1 MNLPINV
8 SQPWVKSPIVSS
20 IGTIWLAG
28 QLQDNSHIPANRM
41 RVLGRYAL
49 ILVLSGKCRYT
60 DALGR
65 DLELRPGDAV
75 LVDPDFPHAYGNEN
89 NEVWGQAFVVFS
101 GSAFDLLQS
110 SPTFQSHQ
118 PVWHLEPVDLWRRR
132 LEEILSPTHSP
143 GPIKGLQTNGRF
155 LQLLI
160 EMATTDATARKRP
173 EESWLEESM
182 KLLGEPHRNGWLSPQ
197 QVAKQ
202 VGRSYESF
210 RKRFAEET
218 GSSPARFQKKR
229 RIDMACT
236 AIYAGSDNF
245 KELAES
251 LGFCDV
257 YHFSKVFRQV
267 VGSPPSVY
275 RRAVCGG

>member
-1 MNLPINV
+1 MSRKP
-8 SQPWVKSPIVSS
+8 SQSWVKSPIVSS

-28 QLQDNSHIPANRM
+28 QLQDKSHIPADRM

-49 ILVLSGKCRYT
+49 ILVLRGKCRYT

-65 DLELRPGDAV
+65 DLELRPGDAA
-75 LVDPDFPHAYGNEN
+75 LVGPDLPHAYGNEN
-89 NEVWGQAFVVFS
+89 DEVWGQVFVVFS
-101 GSAFDLLQS
+101 GSAFDLLQA

-118 PVWHLEPVDLWRRR
+118 PVWHLEPVDLWKRR
-132 LEEILSPTHSP
+132 LEEILSPSQSLV
-143 GPIKGLQTNGRF
+143 PIEGLQTIGRF

-182 KLLGEPHRNGWLSPQ
+182 KWLGEPQPAGWLSPQ
-197 QVAKQ
+197 QVAKR
-202 VGRSYESF
+202 VGLSYESF

-218 GSSPARFQKKR
+218 GSSPARFQKRR
-229 RIDMACT
+229 RIDMACA

-245 KELAES
+245 KELAEA

-257 YHFSKVFRQV
+257 YHFSKVFRQF
-267 VGSPPSVY
+267 VGSPPSAY
-275 RRAVCGG
+275 RRTVRGG

>member
-1 MNLPINV
+1 MSRKP
-8 SQPWVKSPIVSS
+8 SQSWVKSPIVSS

-28 QLQDNSHIPANRM
+28 QLQDKSHIPADRM

-49 ILVLSGKCRYT
+49 ILVLRGKCRYT

-65 DLELRPGDAV
+65 DLELRPGDAA
-75 LVDPDFPHAYGNEN
+75 LVGPDLPHAYGNEN
-89 NEVWGQAFVVFS
+89 DEVWGQVFVVFS
-101 GSAFDLLQS
+101 GSAFDLLQA

-118 PVWHLEPVDLWRRR
+118 PVWHLEPVDLWKRR
-132 LEEILSPTHSP
+132 LEEILSPSQSLV
-143 GPIKGLQTNGRF
+143 PIEGLQTIGRF

-182 KLLGEPHRNGWLSPQ
+182 KWLGEPQPAGWLSPQ
-197 QVAKQ
+197 QVAKR
-202 VGRSYESF
+202 VGLSYESF

-218 GSSPARFQKKR
+218 GSSPARFQKRR
-229 RIDMACT
+229 RIDMACA

-245 KELAES
+245 KELAEA

-257 YHFSKVFRQV
+257 YHFSKVFRQF

-275 RRAVCGG
+275 RRTVRGG

>member
-1 MNLPINV
+1 MAISKNPP
-8 SQPWVKSPIVSS
+8 QPWVQSPIVSS

-28 QLQDNSHIPANRM
+28 QLQDKSHIPADRM

-49 ILVLSGKCRYT
+49 ILVLNGQCRYT
-60 DALGR
+60 DATGR
-65 DLELRPGDAV
+65 DLNLRPGDAV
-75 LVDPDFPHAYGNEN
+75 FVGPDLPHAYGNEN
-89 NEVWGQAFVVFS
+89 HDVWGQVFVVFN
-101 GSAFDLLQS
+101 GSAFDLLQG

-118 PVWHLEPVDLWRRR
+118 PVWHLEPVELWKRR
-132 LEEILSPTHSP
+132 LEEILSPSQSLV
-143 GPIKGLQTNGRF
+143 PIEGLQTIGRF

-173 EESWLEESM
+173 EGSWVEESM
-182 KLLGEPHRNGWLSPQ
+182 KLLGEPHRNGWLRPQ
-197 QVAKQ
+197 QVAKL
-202 VGRSYESF
+202 VGQSYESF

-229 RIDMACT
+229 RVDMACA

-257 YHFSKVFRQV
+257 YHFSKVFRQF
-267 VGSPPSVY
+267 VGTPPSVY
-275 RRAVCGG
+275 RRTVRGG